1 MILKLYGP
9 RHIETLCFF
18 DKEDIAKT
26 KKCYA
31 QAGEQN
37 REKKRPA
44 AYNVIC
50 SILHHYWARQP
61 RLSTGI
67 FWAGSGFLSS
77 LTWPEPANDNL
88 TDGNQGGRG
97 GAVAVCSANGV
108 ANPQA
113 DVGAFCIPTRST
125 PRSVPITSYRVET
138 NTRQTF
144 PSFPF
149 WLGEGGDRG
158 VGGKARILQ
167 PRAYYLSPTPPGMD
181 ELNGSDDCHCVL

>member
-26 KKCYA
+26 KKMLRSGWRTK
-31 QAGEQN
+31 QREN

-113 DVGAFCIPTRST
+113 DVGAFCIPTQST

-158 VGGKARILQ
+158 WVGKPEYSNPESLL
-167 PRAYYLSPTPPGMD
+167 PLSHTPG
-181 ELNGSDDCHCVL
+181 NGRVERF